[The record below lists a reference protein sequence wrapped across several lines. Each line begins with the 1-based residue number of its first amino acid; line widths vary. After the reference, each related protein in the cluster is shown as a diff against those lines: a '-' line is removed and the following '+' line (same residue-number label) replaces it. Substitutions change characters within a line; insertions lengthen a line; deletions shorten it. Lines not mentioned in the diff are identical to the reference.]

1 MASMVLV
8 CDELSLSIDS
18 FNFASCSAWQLLDV
32 DQLAGS
38 SITDLPLAD
47 IALLTEATI
56 EIFVIAFVFK
66 ILIRL
71 LLTDSGRGG

>member
-8 CDELSLSIDS
+8 CDESSLSIDS
-18 FNFASCSAWQLLDV
+18 FNVASCSAWQLLDV
-32 DQLAGS
+32 DQFAGS
-38 SITDLPLAD
+38 SITELPLAD
-47 IALLTEATI
+47 IALLTQSTI

-66 ILIRL
+66 MLIRF